1 MRGLYQ
7 LKSKFTVIS
16 SLPAIED
23 LLKLSGNALL
33 NRIMDEESPEVFVGR
48 LPEEDFFWIVKRI
61 GEADCLPLLRLASED
76 QWEYLLDL
84 ETWEKDRL
92 DPDRVLSWLSRLS
105 DADPER
111 FAGWLSRHGDALF
124 SLLIN
129 GKAEVVIR
137 DGEGDADLSEGYFT
151 LDGLFYIR
159 PIREEDRETI
169 EGLLR
174 TLASKDHHAYQA
186 LLYGLAALIPTEVEE
201 ELYRFRNGRLAEHG
215 FLPYEEAVAVYAP
228 LDPAV
233 LRAEKPPLLLPGRL
247 CSIEEGAL
255 IPVSPLMHVGED
267 LLFAEALSRIGDPLL
282 QDRIRLEFAGLCNR
296 IVAADTPAGEID
308 SERLSASCRRA
319 ASYLN
324 VALERLCDKDG
335 EAAATLLKDNPLLA
349 IFRVGYGLALKLRW
363 EADRWLKK
371 SLFLQQGKTNA
382 FWGTPWEETL
392 EGLCAPRPLYFAGRE
407 AQNPHRDFRMVAELE
422 ETRCRVEQVKAIDRL
437 LMDLAVRHGESSR
450 LPAWAETFHPLIFN
464 RWVRAILGS
473 VMSAEPLAGEEAR
486 RFFRLVRRNDKG
498 PPYRMAGFKEAFIR
512 DLSRASFDVDEKATQ
527 ALREALSGIW
537 DSFRREYENI
547 EEGNLERRYLRFL
560 RVTLLD
566 GPEQKDRFNE
576 SPKI

>member
-1 MRGLYQ
+1 MRSSYQ
-7 LKSKFTVIS
+7 TIPKSTAVPSALAAKK
-16 SLPAIED
+16 
-23 LLKLSGNALL
+23 LLKLSGSALL
-33 NRIMDEESPEVFVGR
+33 NRILDEESPKVFIRR

-92 DPDRVLSWLSRLS
+92 DADRVLSWLSRLS
-105 DADPER
+105 DADPAR
-111 FAGWLSRHGDALF
+111 FAAWLFSQGDALF

-137 DGEGDADLSEGYFT
+137 DGEEEADLSGGYFT
-151 LDGLFYIR
+151 LDGRFYIR
-159 PIREEDRETI
+159 PIREENREAI

-228 LDPAV
+228 LDPAAIQ
-233 LRAEKPPLLLPGRL
+233 AEKPPLLLPGRL
-247 CSIEEGAL
+247 CSTEEDAL

-267 LLFAEALSRIGDPLL
+267 LLFAEALLRIGDPLL

-296 IVAADTPAGEID
+296 IVAADASAEEID
-308 SERLSASCRRA
+308 SECLSASCRRA

-324 VALERLCDKDG
+324 VALERLCGKDA
-335 EAAATLLKDNPLLA
+335 EAAAKLLKDNSLLT
-349 IFRVGYGLALKLRW
+349 IFRVGYGLAMKLRW
-363 EADRWLKK
+363 EVQSWRKK
-371 SLFLQQGKTNA
+371 SLFFQNGRTNS

-392 EGLCAPRPLYFAGRE
+392 DGLCAIRPIYFAGKDAR
-407 AQNPHRDFRMVAELE
+407 NPYRDFRTVEDLE
-422 ETRCRVEQVKAIDRL
+422 ETYRRVDQIKAIDRL
-437 LMDLAVRHGESSR
+437 LMDLSIRRGESAR
-450 LPAWAETFHPLIFN
+450 LPAWAETFHPLLFN
-464 RWVRAILGS
+464 RWARAILGIE
-473 VMSAEPLAGEEAR
+473 MSPEPLTRKQAEH
-486 RFFRLVRRNDKG
+486 FFRLVRRNDKG

-512 DLSRASFDVDEKATQ
+512 DLSWASFDVDEKATQ

-537 DSFRREYENI
+537 DSFRGEYENI
-547 EEGNLERRYLRFL
+547 EEKNLERRYLRFL

-566 GPEQKDRFNE
+566 GPEQKNRFNE

>member
-186 LLYGLAALIPTEVEE
+186 LLYGLAAVIPAEVEE

-247 CSIEEGAL
+247 CSTEEGAL

-267 LLFAEALSRIGDPLL
+267 LLFAQALSRIGDPFL
-282 QDRIRLEFAGLCNR
+282 QDRIRLEFVGLCNR
-296 IVAADTPAGEID
+296 IIAAGAFAEAADVDYLA
-308 SERLSASCRRA
+308 ASCRRV

-324 VALERLCDKDG
+324 VALERLCGSDG
-335 EAAATLLKDNPLLA
+335 EAAAVLLQSHPLLT
-349 IFRVGYGLALKLRW
+349 IFRVGYGFAMKLQW
-363 EADRWLKK
+363 EANRWRKE
-371 SLFLQQGKTNA
+371 SWFVRQGKGND
-382 FWGTPWEETL
+382 FWGPPWGEML
-392 EGLCAPRPLYFAGRE
+392 DGLLAIPPRLYAEKNAPDLF
-407 AQNPHRDFRMVAELE
+407 RDFGSVRDIDDARKILGQVQALDRILARLSQNRSG
-422 ETRCRVEQVKAIDRL
+422 RCHLHATG
-437 LMDLAVRHGESSR
+437 M
-450 LPAWAETFHPLIFN
+450 TFHFLLFNQWIRRILNKASSPAPLTPAD
-464 RWVRAILGS
+464 VK
-473 VMSAEPLAGEEAR
+473 
-486 RFFRLVRRNDKG
+486 RFFHTVRRNDAG
-498 PPYRMAGFKEAFIR
+498 PPYRMKDFAEIFIS
-512 DLSRASFDVDEKATQ
+512 DFMEGTADFEPPAQQ
-527 ALREALSGIW
+527 ALHEALSGIW

-547 EEGNLERRYLRFL
+547 EEENLERRYLRFL
-560 RVTLLD
+560 HVTL
-566 GPEQKDRFNE
+566 
-576 SPKI
+576 

>member
-186 LLYGLAALIPTEVEE
+186 LLYGLAAVIPAEVEE

-247 CSIEEGAL
+247 CSTEEGAL

-267 LLFAEALSRIGDPLL
+267 LLFAQALSRIGDPFL
-282 QDRIRLEFAGLCNR
+282 QDRIRLEFVGLCNR
-296 IVAADTPAGEID
+296 IIAAGAFAEAADVDYLA
-308 SERLSASCRRA
+308 ASCRRV

-324 VALERLCDKDG
+324 VALERLCGSDG
-335 EAAATLLKDNPLLA
+335 EAAAVLLQSHPLLT
-349 IFRVGYGLALKLRW
+349 IFRVGYGFAMKLQW
-363 EADRWLKK
+363 EANRWRKE
-371 SLFLQQGKTNA
+371 SWFVRQGKGND
-382 FWGTPWEETL
+382 FWGPPWGEML
-392 EGLCAPRPLYFAGRE
+392 DGLLAIPPRLYAEKNAPDLF
-407 AQNPHRDFRMVAELE
+407 RDFGSVRDIDDARKILGQVQTLDRILARLSRNRSG
-422 ETRCRVEQVKAIDRL
+422 RCHLHATG
-437 LMDLAVRHGESSR
+437 M
-450 LPAWAETFHPLIFN
+450 TFHFLLFNQWIRRILNKASSPAPLTPAD
-464 RWVRAILGS
+464 VK
-473 VMSAEPLAGEEAR
+473 
-486 RFFRLVRRNDKG
+486 RFFHTVRRNDAG
-498 PPYRMAGFKEAFIR
+498 PPYRMKDFAEIFIS
-512 DLSRASFDVDEKATQ
+512 DFMEGTADFEPPAQQ
-527 ALREALSGIW
+527 ALHEALSGIW

-547 EEGNLERRYLRFL
+547 EEENLERRYLRFL
-560 RVTLLD
+560 HVTL
-566 GPEQKDRFNE
+566 
-576 SPKI
+576 